1 MLTFETIDY
10 RDQVS
15 NILNEVSSMLE
26 EKCQQY
32 EAQFDAPYS
41 SSEPTDEEKNARIEA
56 GSLAVAYSK
65 MQKFVLQQSNK
76 YHQETIRMLQR
87 AIHES

>member
-32 EAQFDAPYS
+32 EAQFHAPYS
-41 SSEPTDEEKNARIEA
+41 SSVPTDEEKEARVEA

>member
-10 RDQVS
+10 RDQVD

-26 EKCQQY
+26 EKFQQY
-32 EAQFDAPYS
+32 EAQFHAPYS
-41 SSEPTDEEKNARIEA
+41 SSEPTDEEMYARIEA

>member
-1 MLTFETIDY
+1 MLTIETIDY
-10 RDQVS
+10 RDQVG

-26 EKCQQY
+26 EKYQQY
-32 EAQFDAPYS
+32 EAQFHAPYS
-41 SSEPTDEEKNARIEA
+41 SSEPTDEEKNACIEA

-76 YHQETIRMLQR
+76 HHLETNRMLRR

>member
-1 MLTFETIDY
+1 MLTIEIIDY

-32 EAQFDAPYS
+32 EAQFHAPYS
-41 SSEPTDEEKNARIEA
+41 SSEPTDEEKDARVEA
-56 GSLAVAYSK
+56 GNLAVAYSK

>member
-1 MLTFETIDY
+1 
-10 RDQVS
+10 
-15 NILNEVSSMLE
+15 MLE
-26 EKCQQY
+26 EKYQQY
-32 EAQFDAPYS
+32 EAQFDAQYS
-41 SSEPTDEEKNARIEA
+41 SSEPTDEEMNARIEA

-76 YHQETIRMLQR
+76 HHLETNRMLRR

>member
-1 MLTFETIDY
+1 MLTIETIDY

-15 NILNEVSSMLE
+15 KILEEVSSMLE
-26 EKCQQY
+26 EKYQQY

-41 SSEPTDEEKNARIEA
+41 SSEPTDEEKDARIEA
-56 GSLAVAYSK
+56 GNFAVAYSK

-76 YHQETIRMLQR
+76 HHQETIRMLQR